1 VKIAVTGASG
11 QLGAAL
17 VHQFSARHDVVGF
30 THATLDIADAV
41 KVNAE
46 MSRLR
51 PQLIINAAA
60 FTAVDLA
67 EDRPVEALQA
77 NAFAVRSLARA
88 AADQGAALV
97 HYSTDFVFDGTASAP
112 YTEDDRPNPRSTY
125 AASKLLGEWFASD
138 APRAFVLRVE
148 SLFGRAPGVASAK
161 GTVEGILNGLK
172 SGSVVRAIEDRTVSP
187 SSVLDVARATMA
199 LIERGAP
206 AGIYHCVNSGFC
218 TWLELAREGARLL
231 GIEPRIEPVRH
242 ADFKLKAAR
251 PQYCA
256 LSNAKLTALGI
267 EMPRWDEA
275 LRGYISEIGELVN

>member
-1 VKIAVTGASG
+1 MRIVVTGASG

-30 THATLDIADAV
+30 THATLDITDAV
-41 KVNAE
+41 KVGAE
-46 MSRLR
+46 MSRVR
-51 PQLIINAAA
+51 PKVILNAAA

-88 AADQGAALV
+88 AAEHGAVLV
-97 HYSTDFVFDGTASAP
+97 HYSTDFVFDGTATTP

-125 AASKLLGEWFASD
+125 AASKLLGEWFALD

-148 SLFGRAPGVASAK
+148 SLFGRAPGGTSVK

-187 SSVLDVARATMA
+187 SSVLDVARASMA
-199 LIERGAP
+199 LIERDAS

-218 TWLELAREGARLL
+218 TWLELAREAARLI
-231 GIEPRIEPVRH
+231 GVDPHIEPVRH
-242 ADFKLKAAR
+242 ADFKLKAVR

-256 LSNAKLTALGI
+256 LSNAKLVALGI
-267 EMPRWDEA
+267 EMPSWHKA
-275 LRGYISEIGELVN
+275 LADYVKLSI

>member
-1 VKIAVTGASG
+1 MKIAVTGASG

-30 THATLDIADAV
+30 THATLDITDAV
-41 KVNAE
+41 KVGAA
-46 MSRLR
+46 MSRVR
-51 PQLIINAAA
+51 PQLIVNAAA
-60 FTAVDLA
+60 FTGVDLA

-88 AADQGAALV
+88 AAEHGATLV

-112 YTEDDRPNPRSTY
+112 YTEEDRPNPRSTY

-138 APRAFVLRVE
+138 APRAYVLRVE
-148 SLFGRAPGVASAK
+148 SLFGRAPGVKSAK
-161 GTVEGILNGLK
+161 GTVESILNSLV

-187 SSVLDVARATMA
+187 SSVLDVARATMT
-199 LIERGAP
+199 LIERDAP
-206 AGIYHCVNSGFC
+206 AGVYHCVNSGSC
-218 TWLELAREGARLL
+218 TWLELAREAARLMRVD
-231 GIEPRIEPVRH
+231 PHIEPVRH

-267 EMPRWDEA
+267 GMPPWDEA
-275 LRGYISEIGELVN
+275 LKEYILSI

>member
-1 VKIAVTGASG
+1 MKIAVTGASG

-30 THATLDIADAV
+30 THATLDITDAV
-41 KVNAE
+41 KVGAE
-46 MSRLR
+46 MSRVR
-51 PQLIINAAA
+51 PQLIVNAAA
-60 FTAVDLA
+60 FTGVDLA

-88 AADQGAALV
+88 AAEHGATLV

-112 YTEDDRPNPRSTY
+112 YTEEDRPNPRSTY

-138 APRAFVLRVE
+138 APRAYVLRVE
-148 SLFGRAPGVASAK
+148 SLFGRAPGVKSAK
-161 GTVEGILNGLK
+161 GTVESILNSLV

-187 SSVLDVARATMA
+187 SSVLDVARATMT
-199 LIERGAP
+199 LIERDAP
-206 AGIYHCVNSGFC
+206 AGVYHCVNSGSC
-218 TWLELAREGARLL
+218 TWLELAREAARLMRVD
-231 GIEPRIEPVRH
+231 PHIEPVRH

-267 EMPRWDEA
+267 GMPPWDEA
-275 LRGYISEIGELVN
+275 LKEYILSI